1 MKRVLG
7 LVWPVVLSIVL
18 PLVAAWF
25 VYPDT
30 HLPPGFGVFPPQFVA
45 AAPGFNL
52 LVFMV
57 IALVEIGIVV
67 FMLFPQ
73 KFGFTVPTPPPRPAP
88 AKFPVWFWIGAA
100 VTLFFWWLMWTR
112 VTPFGDLVYY
122 AFTPLWWGFILTL
135 DGLVYHCSGGYSLLA
150 SRPKTL
156 LISAAVSLVGWTY
169 FEYFDYFAL
178 GDWYYPNSTM
188 PQLSHSTIVL
198 LFLTAYT
205 TVWPAIF
212 EWYNLLNTVP
222 CLATRYTNGPK
233 VALPGGPLLWG
244 GFFLIFAMV
253 FYPYPLFWVLWVGT
267 LMVFSG
273 QLIRKGIWNPFTAM
287 AQGNWGPALLMALGT
302 LCNGLFWEMWN
313 WGSAHPTN
321 PVTNPNYWMYNIPYV
336 NVIHIFSEMP
346 LLGYMGYMP
355 FGILAWVM
363 FIWLGALFGF
373 DTALLPNDR
382 DRSAHRG
389 LK

>member
-7 LVWPVVLSIVL
+7 LVWPIVLSIVL

-25 VYPDT
+25 AYPDT
-30 HLPPGFGVFPPQFVA
+30 HLPPGFGVFPPLFVS

-52 LVFMV
+52 LVFTV
-57 IALVEIGIVV
+57 IALVEAGIVI

-73 KFGFTVPTPPPRPAP
+73 RFGFTVPTPSPRPAP
-88 AKFPVWFWIGAA
+88 VKFPAWFWIGAA
-100 VTLFFWWLMWTR
+100 MTLFFWWLMWTR

-135 DGLVYHCSGGYSLLA
+135 DGLVYHRSGGYSLLA
-150 SRPKTL
+150 NRPKTL

-178 GDWYYPNSTM
+178 GDWYYPSSTM
-188 PQLSHSTIVL
+188 PQLSHGTIVL

-222 CLATRYTNGPK
+222 ALATRYTNGPK

-267 LMVFSG
+267 LMIFSG

-355 FGILAWVM
+355 FGILAWAM

-382 DRSAHRG
+382 DQTG
-389 LK
+389 

>member
-1 MKRVLG
+1 MQRIVG
-7 LVWPVVLSIVL
+7 LVWPIVLSIVL

-25 VYPDT
+25 AYPDT
-30 HLPPGFGVFPPQFVA
+30 HLPPGFGVFPPLFVA

-52 LVFMV
+52 LVFTV
-57 IALVEIGIVV
+57 IALVEIGIVI
-67 FMLFPQ
+67 FLLFPQ
-73 KFGFTVPTPPPRPAP
+73 RFGFTVPAPSPRPAP

-135 DGLVYHCSGGYSLLA
+135 DGLVYHRSGGYSLLA
-150 SRPKTL
+150 NRPKTL

-222 CLATRYTNGPK
+222 RLATRYTNGPK
-233 VALPGGPLLWG
+233 VSLPGGRLLG
-244 GFFLIFAMV
+244 IGFFLIFAMV

-267 LMVFSG
+267 LMIFSG

-287 AQGNWGPALLMALGT
+287 AQGNWGPALLMAMGT

-363 FIWLGALFGF
+363 FIWLGELFGF

-382 DRSAHRG
+382 DRSAQRQVR
-389 LK
+389 